1 MRLAPSLYVL
11 PAALLLAGCFAGE
24 EKPRLEGER
33 LNITM
38 QPAALAANP
47 AAGRVAF
54 MLPEAQA
61 LENWAQVGAESG
73 HAPGHIALPAG
84 VKRAWSASIGSGNS
98 RGNALLTPPVVHSG
112 RVFAIDTRGVV
123 SAFNAKTGERVWR
136 ISLPVKNRKEAQ
148 VAGGI
153 AVSGNLA
160 FITSGTGEVFA
171 LSADKGELVWQTP
184 LDVPLRAAPTVF
196 GESVFVLSHDNRVF
210 ALSALNGG
218 LLWTH
223 SGMEETLA
231 PLTAAS
237 PAVANGAIA
246 VPYTSGEVY
255 VLRASDGRYIWHDTL
270 VSSFNLQDPE
280 MTLSAI
286 AAPPVIADGVLYVVG
301 MNGGL
306 SAYGLVNGQRF
317 WRTELATSQ
326 LPIVAGAQIY
336 VLTDEG
342 ELAALNRQDGLTR
355 WVSDLNS
362 MLPEKNDKRLWVG
375 PVLAGNRLIVA
386 SNDGFALSINPQS
399 GKMVANTELD
409 AGVSLSPVVADGGLF
424 FLTETGKL
432 IAFRSEEK

>member
-33 LNITM
+33 LNVTM
-38 QPAALAANP
+38 QPATLAANP
-47 AAGRVAF
+47 AAGRVPF
-54 MLPEAQA
+54 ILPEPAR
-61 LENWAQVGAESG
+61 LENWAQAGAESS
-73 HAPGHIALPAG
+73 HAPGHIALPAS
-84 VKRAWSASIGSGNS
+84 VKRAWSASIGTGNS
-98 RGNALLTPPVVHSG
+98 RGNTLLTPPVVHSG
-112 RVFAIDTRGVV
+112 RVFAVDTRGTV
-123 SAFNAKTGERVWR
+123 SAFNANTGERIWR
-136 ISLPVKNRKEAQ
+136 ISLPVKKRKEAQ

-196 GESVFVLSHDNRVF
+196 GESVFVLSHDNRIF

-231 PLTAAS
+231 PLKAAS

-246 VPYTSGEVY
+246 VPYTSGEIY

-336 VLTDEG
+336 MLTDKG

-355 WVSDLNS
+355 WVSDLNAL
-362 MLPEKNDKRLWVG
+362 LPEKNDKRLWVG
-375 PVLAGNRLIVA
+375 PVLAGGRLIVA
-386 SNDGFALSINPQS
+386 SNDGYAVSLNPAS
-399 GKMVANTELD
+399 GKMVAQTELD
-409 AGVSLSPVVADGGLF
+409 AGVSLSPVVANGGLF

-432 IAFRSEEK
+432 IAFRGE